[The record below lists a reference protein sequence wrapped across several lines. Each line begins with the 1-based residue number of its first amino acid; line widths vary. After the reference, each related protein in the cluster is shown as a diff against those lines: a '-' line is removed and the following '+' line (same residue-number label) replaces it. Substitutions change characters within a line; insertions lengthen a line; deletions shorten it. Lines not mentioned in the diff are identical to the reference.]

1 MNATN
6 HRNLTASEIAK
17 VQSALSDNLEVSAI
31 EADGYM
37 TFTLGGL
44 PLFIKSTR
52 LAGSAERAVTGLHLS
67 GKSRIERWHDGAH
80 LMLFVV
86 SVNYAPLS
94 DDDGGPLGCTIC
106 DSYELE
112 TQ

>member
-6 HRNLTASEIAK
+6 RNLTSSEIAQ
-17 VQSALSDNLEVSAI
+17 VQSALSENLEVPAI

-52 LAGSAERAVTGLHLS
+52 LAGSAERAVTGLQLS

-94 DDDGGPLGCTIC
+94 NDDDGPLGCTVC
-106 DSYELE
+106 NSYELE

>member
-1 MNATN
+1 MTATN
-6 HRNLTASEIAK
+6 RNLTASEIAK

-31 EADGYM
+31 ESDGYM
-37 TFTLGGL
+37 TFTLGGV

-94 DDDGGPLGCTIC
+94 DDDAGPLGCTVC
-106 DSYELE
+106 NSYDLE
-112 TQ
+112 TR

>member
-1 MNATN
+1 MTATN
-6 HRNLTASEIAK
+6 RNLTASEIAK

-31 EADGYM
+31 ESDGYM
-37 TFTLGGL
+37 TFTLGGV

-67 GKSRIERWHDGAH
+67 GKSRVERWHDGAH

-94 DDDGGPLGCTIC
+94 DDDAGPLGCTVC
-106 DSYELE
+106 DSYVLD
-112 TQ
+112 TR